1 MTFNDFEH
9 IVHRVRPTILKTAY
23 QFYQNKDD
31 AEDVVQEV
39 LMKLWLRYGKLD
51 YGEAEKLA
59 IIATKNLCVSTIR
72 QQRLREHVPIT
83 DNLDIVSVEP
93 PDAQLKAEEYAAI
106 LEKAIHT
113 LTRSEQRLIY
123 LMQQEG
129 LNANEIAI
137 ITGIHVRSVR
147 TMVSSARKK
156 ILKQL
161 TQWNN
166 H

>member
-23 QFYQNKDD
+23 QFFQNKDD

>member
-1 MTFNDFEH
+1 MTFDDFEH
-9 IVHRVRPTILKTAY
+9 IAHHIRPTILKIAF
-23 QFYQNKDD
+23 QFFQNRDD

-39 LMKLWLRYGKLD
+39 LMKLWLRYGKVD

-72 QQRLREHVPIT
+72 HQKLCEHIPIT
-83 DNLDIVSVEP
+83 DNLNVVSLEP
-93 PDAQLKAEEYAAI
+93 PDAQLKAEEYAVL

-113 LTRSEQRLIY
+113 LPRSEQRLIY

-129 LNANEIAI
+129 LDTNEISI
-137 ITGIHVRSVR
+137 ITGIHIRSVR
-147 TMVSSARKK
+147 TMVSAARKK

>member
-23 QFYQNKDD
+23 QFFQNKDD

-83 DNLDIVSVEP
+83 DNLDIASVEP

-106 LEKAIHT
+106 LEKAIHSHAPNSGSYT
-113 LTRSEQRLIY
+113 
-123 LMQQEG
+123 
-129 LNANEIAI
+129 
-137 ITGIHVRSVR
+137 
-147 TMVSSARKK
+147 
-156 ILKQL
+156 
-161 TQWNN
+161 
-166 H
+166 

>member
-1 MTFNDFEH
+1 MKVDFEY
-9 IVHRVRPTILKTAY
+9 IVHHVRPTILKTAY
-23 QFYQNKDD
+23 HFFQNKDD

-39 LMKLWLRYGKLD
+39 LVRLWLRYGKLD

-72 QQRLREHVPIT
+72 HQKLRKHIPIT
-83 DNLDIVSVEP
+83 DNLNVESVEP
-93 PDAQLKAEEYAAI
+93 PDIQLETEEYAAL

-123 LMQQEG
+123 LMQQDG
-129 LNANEIAI
+129 LNTNEIAI
-137 ITGIHVRSVR
+137 ITGIPVQSVRS
-147 TMVSSARKK
+147 MVSAARRK

-161 TQWNN
+161 AQWNN

>member
-23 QFYQNKDD
+23 QFFQNKDD

-39 LMKLWLRYGKLD
+39 LVKLWLRYGKLD
-51 YGEAEKLA
+51 YDEAEKLA

-83 DNLDIVSVEP
+83 DNLDIASVEP

-156 ILKQL
+156 LLKQL

>member
-1 MTFNDFEH
+1 MTFNEFEH
-9 IVHRVRPTILKTAY
+9 IAHHVRPVILKIAY
-23 QFYQNKDD
+23 RFFQNKDD

-39 LMKLWLRYGKLD
+39 LMKLWLRYGKID
-51 YGEAEKLA
+51 YGEAEKIA
-59 IIATKNLCVSTIR
+59 IIATKNLCVSMAR
-72 QQRLREHVPIT
+72 HQRLRDHVPIT
-83 DNLDIVSVEP
+83 DNLEIESVEP
-93 PDAQLKAEEYAAI
+93 PDAQLKAKEYAAM

-123 LMQQEG
+123 LMQHEG

-137 ITGIHVRSVR
+137 ITGIHVHSVR
-147 TMVSSARKK
+147 TMVAMARKK
-156 ILKQL
+156 LLKQL

>member
-23 QFYQNKDD
+23 QFFQNKDD

-51 YGEAEKLA
+51 YVEAEKLA

>member
-23 QFYQNKDD
+23 QFFQNKDD

-156 ILKQL
+156 LLKQL

>member
-23 QFYQNKDD
+23 QFFQNKDD

-83 DNLDIVSVEP
+83 DNLDIASVEP
-93 PDAQLKAEEYAAI
+93 TDAQLKAEEYAAI

-156 ILKQL
+156 LLKQL